1 MENIIVDNA
10 RVMAK
15 GQITLP
21 QDIRKAIGVETGD
34 RVMLICQDKQVVMM
48 NSAIYAMKILQE
60 AMNGEAE
67 KAGLHSDEDVVA
79 MIMEMRKEASE

>member
-21 QDIRKAIGVETGD
+21 KDIRKAIGVETGD